1 MYEQLKDEST
11 FDINYNLQQ
20 AYKNV
25 KNQLDKLQKLSVI
38 VSDALNTKKLDTTSP
53 VYLCVKDIKNQKFFE
68 VVSSLI
74 NAPLMQ
80 ALYLSLKHFYN
91 FSMKDD
97 VSLDE
102 KYRFN
107 EKNRKL
113 YKDYIS
119 FVVNKLANSYN
130 S

>member
-1 MYEQLKDEST
+1 
-11 FDINYNLQQ
+11 
-20 AYKNV
+20 
-25 KNQLDKLQKLSVI
+25 
-38 VSDALNTKKLDTTSP
+38 
-53 VYLCVKDIKNQKFFE
+53 
-68 VVSSLI
+68 
-74 NAPLMQ
+74 MQ

-113 YKDYIS
+113 CKDYIS

>member
-11 FDINYNLQQ
+11 LDINYNLQQ

-53 VYLCVKDIKNQKFFE
+53 VYLCVKDIKNQKLLYE
-68 VVSSLI
+68 VISSLI

-113 YKDYIS
+113 CKDYIM
-119 FVVNKLANSYN
+119 FL
-130 S
+130 